1 MMPPKFRILRK
12 TLLLTYASLL
22 ALVLSAVGC
31 GGSLKLAELNE
42 NPGQYNEQTVTVKG
56 RVVQTFGLPV
66 LQQSIA
72 KIDDGTG
79 AVWVKPRGRVPYEG
93 EKIEIKGTVKVGM
106 TFANRDFAVVVLENV
121 AP

>member
-1 MMPPKFRILRK
+1 MLRRSLFR
-12 TLLLTYASLL
+12 TQTAV
-22 ALVLSAVGC
+22 LVLAFATAGC
-31 GGSLKLAELNE
+31 GNSLRLAKLNE

-93 EKIEIKGTVKVGM
+93 ERIEVKGTVRVGM
-106 TFANRDFAVVVLENV
+106 TFANRDFAVVVLEDL
-121 AP
+121 PE